1 MLPLSPQTKCL
12 LLVAGVLLA
21 GCTRS
26 SQTTPGGG
34 TPGTSNDD
42 PLTGVWE
49 GSFDAGSRLAK
60 LRFTLVEDAG
70 ALSGFEAMNDPD
82 QPDYFHTLD
91 LVSGVRRGNDVSL
104 QASTASI
111 TASLDGGHLIGAA
124 KLTEPSKGLDAGDQ
138 PASVTINLEMIRT
151 TTTVVLPD
159 AGELPPP

>member
-70 ALSGFEAMNDPD
+70 TLSGFEAMNDPD

>member
-70 ALSGFEAMNDPD
+70 TLSGFEAMNDPD
-82 QPDYFHTLD
+82 QPDYYHTLD

-138 PASVTINLEMIRT
+138 PVSVTINLEMIRT